1 MAKII
6 LTLSQYHH
14 ILESNPY
21 VAGDIKEIED
31 LLLLLQDTAN
41 SVYIAR
47 DDVEIMKLEF
57 DPQETNQIKE
67 VLL

>member
-6 LTLSQYHH
+6 LTFSQYHH
-14 ILESNPY
+14 ILESNPH
-21 VAGDIKEIED
+21 VSGDIKEVED
-31 LLLLLQDTAN
+31 LLLLLQDSAN

-47 DDVEIMKLEF
+47 DEVEIMKLEF

>member
-6 LTLSQYHH
+6 LTLNQYHH
-14 ILESNPY
+14 ILESNPW
-21 VAGDIKEIED
+21 VKGDIKKIED
-31 LLLLLQDTAN
+31 LLLLLQNSDN
-41 SVYIAR
+41 SVFVTR
-47 DDVEIMKLEF
+47 DKVKIMKLEF

>member
-14 ILESNPY
+14 IIESNPC
-21 VAGDIKEIED
+21 VKGDIKEIED
-31 LLLLLQDTAN
+31 LLLLLQDSAN

>member
-14 ILESNPY
+14 ILENNPW
-21 VAGDIKEIED
+21 VKGDIKKIED
-31 LLLLLQDTAN
+31 LLLLVQDPSKT
-41 SVYIAR
+41 VYVSR
-47 DDVEIMKLEF
+47 DKVKIMKLEF